1 MAERNG
7 QVFVDE
13 QAMAII
19 VQSRW
24 VWGAG
29 SRNLLY
35 LQISR

>member
-13 QAMAII
+13 QAII

-24 VWGAG
+24 VWGDG

-35 LQISR
+35 LQINR